1 MNIFKKVLFVLFT
14 FIISF
19 SFFGCS
25 YKPSSQ
31 YAKEEIQG
39 NVFVKVTIDLEDPQ
53 NSVLIKDS
61 INKLLIQKL
70 DVNIV
75 SSESLADT
83 IMYIDVNRVSMQE
96 LQYDDLGY
104 NKLYR
109 ALVSINVSYS
119 KKGEKKKKS
128 FIVDGE
134 HNFSVDNGTTINSN
148 QRYDA
153 IKKASDKALEE
164 VLSKIAVSSFKK

>member
-1 MNIFKKVLFVLFT
+1 MWNT
-14 FIISF
+14 
-19 SFFGCS
+19 
-25 YKPSSQ
+25 
-31 YAKEEIQG
+31 
-39 NVFVKVTIDLEDPQ
+39 PQ

-70 DVNIV
+70 DVDRV

-164 VLSKIAVSSFKK
+164 VLSKIAVGSFKK

>member
-14 FIISF
+14 FIVSF

-70 DVNIV
+70 DVDIV

-164 VLSKIAVSSFKK
+164 VLSKIAVGSFKK

>member
-70 DVNIV
+70 DVDIV

-164 VLSKIAVSSFKK
+164 VLSKIAVASFKK

>member
-70 DVNIV
+70 DVDMV

>member
-70 DVNIV
+70 DVDMV

-83 IMYIDVNRVSMQE
+83 IMYINVNRVSMQE

>member
-70 DVNIV
+70 DVDIV

-164 VLSKIAVSSFKK
+164 VLSTIAVSSFKK

>member
-53 NSVLIKDS
+53 NSVLIKVS

-70 DVNIV
+70 DVDIV

-96 LQYDDLGY
+96 LQYDDVGY

>member
-70 DVNIV
+70 DVDIV

>member
-70 DVNIV
+70 DADMVNT
-75 SSESLADT
+75 ESLADT
-83 IMYIDVNRVSMQE
+83 IMYIEVNRVSMQE

-148 QRYDA
+148 VRYDA
-153 IKKASDKALEE
+153 IRKASDKALEE
-164 VLSKIAVSSFKK
+164 VLSKIAVGAFKK

>member
-1 MNIFKKVLFVLFT
+1 MNILKKVLFVLFT

-70 DVNIV
+70 DVDIV

-164 VLSKIAVSSFKK
+164 VLSKIAVGSFKK

>member
-70 DVNIV
+70 DVDIV

-83 IMYIDVNRVSMQE
+83 IMYINVNRVSMQE

-164 VLSKIAVSSFKK
+164 VLSKIAVGSFKK

>member
-70 DVNIV
+70 DVDMV

-164 VLSKIAVSSFKK
+164 VLSKIAVGSFKK

>member
-1 MNIFKKVLFVLFT
+1 MNILKKVLFVLFT
-14 FIISF
+14 FTISF

-70 DVNIV
+70 DVDIV

-164 VLSKIAVSSFKK
+164 VLSKIAVGSFKK

>member
-1 MNIFKKVLFVLFT
+1 MNILKKVLFVLFT

-53 NSVLIKDS
+53 NSVLTKDS

-70 DVNIV
+70 DVDIV

-164 VLSKIAVSSFKK
+164 VLSKIAVGSFKK

>member
-1 MNIFKKVLFVLFT
+1 MNILKKVLFALFT
-14 FIISF
+14 FTILF
-19 SFFGCS
+19 SITACG
-25 YKPSSQ
+25 YKPSTY
-31 YAKEEIQG
+31 YAKEEISG
-39 NVFVKVTIDLEDPQ
+39 KVFVNVLINLEDPK
-53 NSVLIKDS
+53 NSVLIKDA
-61 INKLLIQKL
+61 INQLLIQKL
-70 DVNIV
+70 DVDMV

-164 VLSKIAVSSFKK
+164 VLSKIAVGSFKK

>member
-70 DVNIV
+70 DVDIV

-83 IMYIDVNRVSMQE
+83 IMYIDVNRVSIQE

-164 VLSKIAVSSFKK
+164 VLSKIAVGSFKK

>member
-70 DVNIV
+70 DVDIV

-109 ALVSINVSYS
+109 ALVSINVSYF

-164 VLSKIAVSSFKK
+164 VLSKIAVGSFKK

>member
-70 DVNIV
+70 DADIVNT
-75 SSESLADT
+75 ESLADT
-83 IMYIDVNRVSMQE
+83 IITPVCGDLDLSLRSISKPLPPGSIKSSNMQ
-96 LQYDDLGY
+96 
-104 NKLYR
+104 
-109 ALVSINVSYS
+109 SYS
-119 KKGEKKKKS
+119 YTPT
-128 FIVDGE
+128 FIDA
-134 HNFSVDNGTTINSN
+134 SLKLKACS
-148 QRYDA
+148 QR
-153 IKKASDKALEE
+153 
-164 VLSKIAVSSFKK
+164 

>member
-1 MNIFKKVLFVLFT
+1 MVSLKHIYFPLFVSNLLLFLLT
-14 FIISF
+14 YLLWFQILVHH
-19 SFFGCS
+19 
-25 YKPSSQ
+25 
-31 YAKEEIQG
+31 
-39 NVFVKVTIDLEDPQ
+39 VFVKVTIDLEDPQ

-70 DVNIV
+70 DVDIV

-164 VLSKIAVSSFKK
+164 VLSKIAVGSFKK

>member
-61 INKLLIQKL
+61 INKILIQKL
-70 DVNIV
+70 DVDMV

-83 IMYIDVNRVSMQE
+83 IMYINVNRVSMQE

-109 ALVSINVSYS
+109 ALVSVNVSYS
-119 KKGEKKKKS
+119 KKGENKKKS
-128 FIVDGE
+128 FVVDGE

-164 VLSKIAVSSFKK
+164 VLSQIAISSFKK

>member
-1 MNIFKKVLFVLFT
+1 MNILKKVLFVLFT

-70 DVNIV
+70 DVDIV

>member
-39 NVFVKVTIDLEDPQ
+39 NVFVKVAIDLEDPQ

-70 DVNIV
+70 DADIVNT
-75 SSESLADT
+75 ESLADT
-83 IMYIDVNRVSMQE
+83 IMYIEVNRVRMQE

-148 QRYDA
+148 VRYDA
-153 IKKASDKALEE
+153 IRKASDKALEE
-164 VLSKIAVSSFKK
+164 VLSKIAVGAFKK

>member
-1 MNIFKKVLFVLFT
+1 M
-14 FIISF
+14 
-19 SFFGCS
+19 
-25 YKPSSQ
+25 
-31 YAKEEIQG
+31 E
-39 NVFVKVTIDLEDPQ
+39 
-53 NSVLIKDS
+53 
-61 INKLLIQKL
+61 
-70 DVNIV
+70 
-75 SSESLADT
+75 
-83 IMYIDVNRVSMQE
+83 
-96 LQYDDLGY
+96 Y

-164 VLSKIAVSSFKK
+164 VLSKIAVGSFKK

>member
-14 FIISF
+14 FTVSF

-25 YKPSSQ
+25 YKPSTH
-31 YAKEEIQG
+31 YAKEEITG
-39 NVFVKVTIDLEDPQ
+39 NVYVKVSIDLEDPQ

-70 DVNIV
+70 DADIVNT
-75 SSESLADT
+75 ESLADT
-83 IMYIDVNRVSMQE
+83 IMYIEVNRVSMQE

-148 QRYDA
+148 VRYDA
-153 IKKASDKALEE
+153 IRKASDKALDEI
-164 VLSKIAVSSFKK
+164 LSKIAVSSYKK

>member
-70 DVNIV
+70 DVDMV

-148 QRYDA
+148 QRYNA

-164 VLSKIAVSSFKK
+164 VLSKIAVQSFQK

>member
-70 DVNIV
+70 DADMVNT
-75 SSESLADT
+75 ESLADT
-83 IMYIDVNRVSMQE
+83 IMYIEVNRVSMQE

>member
-1 MNIFKKVLFVLFT
+1 MNILKKVLFVLFT

-53 NSVLIKDS
+53 NSVLTKDS

-70 DVNIV
+70 DVDIV

-164 VLSKIAVSSFKK
+164 VLSKIAVGAFKK

>member
-31 YAKEEIQG
+31 YAKEEIKG

-70 DVNIV
+70 DVDIV

>member
-70 DVNIV
+70 DVDIV

-153 IKKASDKALEE
+153 IKKASDKALDEI
-164 VLSKIAVSSFKK
+164 LSKIAVSSYKK

>member
-70 DVNIV
+70 DVDIV

-164 VLSKIAVSSFKK
+164 VLSKIAVGSIKK

>member
-70 DVNIV
+70 DVDIV

-148 QRYDA
+148 QRYDT
-153 IKKASDKALEE
+153 IKKTSNKDLEE
-164 VLSKIAVSSFKK
+164 DLSMIV

>member
-14 FIISF
+14 FTVSF

-25 YKPSSQ
+25 YKPSTH
-31 YAKEEIQG
+31 YAKEEITG
-39 NVFVKVTIDLEDPQ
+39 NVYVKVSIDLEDPQ

-70 DVNIV
+70 DVDIV

-164 VLSKIAVSSFKK
+164 VLSKIAVGSFKK